1 MGALTLVGEGGFRGW
16 SADQSRRSRKAPIHR
31 GFIKLSREDPA
42 IPKMKIALPATG
54 PFGAISR
61 RRALRLLAGG
71 TATAFANAFWIEP
84 RLLFVN
90 RHDLACRN
98 LSPGL
103 EGLRVGVLA
112 DFHFRPDKDEALMEK
127 VVARVN
133 AENLDLLALAGDY
146 VTRGGEVLAPL
157 LRILERVRTRHGMF
171 AVMGNHDG
179 WHPGRDFVRR
189 SFERAGIPFLI
200 NRNSLLHIKGDTLA
214 VAGTDFVWLGKPD
227 PAATLKG
234 IAPATPV
241 LALVHEPDYF
251 DVMSARRDIL
261 LQVSGH
267 THGGQC
273 RVPLVGY
280 APAKVDFG
288 RKYIKGS
295 FSRGG
300 SNLFVTSGVGTVGPR
315 VRFACPPEL
324 AVLTLR
330 GQESKAG

>member
-1 MGALTLVGEGGFRGW
+1 MR
-16 SADQSRRSRKAPIHR
+16 
-31 GFIKLSREDPA
+31 
-42 IPKMKIALPATG
+42 IALPATG

-71 TATAFANAFWIEP
+71 TAAAFTDAFLIEP
-84 RLLFVN
+84 RLLWVN

-98 LSPGL
+98 LSSGL
-103 EGLRVGVLA
+103 EGLRVGVLG
-112 DFHFRPDKDEALMEK
+112 DFHFRPDKDEALIEK

-146 VTRGGEVLAPL
+146 VTQSGEVLAPL
-157 LRILERVRTRHGMF
+157 LKLLEGVQTRHGVF

-179 WHPGRDFVRR
+179 WHPGREFMRR
-189 SFERAGIPFLI
+189 SFEKAGIPFLI
-200 NRNSLLHIKGDTLA
+200 NRNSQLRIKGDPLA

-251 DVMSARRDIL
+251 DVMSAQRDIL

-273 RVPLVGY
+273 RVPMIGY

-288 RKYIKGS
+288 RKYIKGA
-295 FSRGG
+295 FTRGN
-300 SNLFVTSGVGTVGPR
+300 SNLFVTSGVGTIGLR

-330 GQESKAG
+330 GVGDA

>member
-1 MGALTLVGEGGFRGW
+1 M
-16 SADQSRRSRKAPIHR
+16 
-31 GFIKLSREDPA
+31 KLD
-42 IPKMKIALPATG
+42 LPATG
-54 PFGAISR
+54 PFGPISR
-61 RRALRLLAGG
+61 RRAMRLLAGG
-71 TATAFANAFWIEP
+71 TAAAVTDAFLIEP
-84 RLLFVN
+84 RLLWVN
-90 RHDLACRN
+90 REDIACRN
-98 LSPGL
+98 LSSGL

-112 DFHFRPDKDEALMEK
+112 DFHFRPGKDEALIEK

-133 AENLDLLALAGDY
+133 AENLDLLTLAGDY
-146 VTRGGEVLAPL
+146 VTRSGEVLAPL
-157 LRILERVRTRHGMF
+157 LEILGQVRTRHGVF

-179 WHPGRDFVRR
+179 WHPGREFMRR
-189 SFERAGIPFLI
+189 SFEKAGIPFLI
-200 NRNSLLHIKGDTLA
+200 NRNSQLRIKGDTLA

-234 IAPATPV
+234 VAPGTPV

-251 DVMSARRDIL
+251 DVMSAQRDIL

-273 RVPLVGY
+273 RVPLIGY

-288 RKYIKGS
+288 RKYIKGA
-295 FSRGG
+295 FTRGD
-300 SNLFVTSGVGTVGPR
+300 SNLFVTSGVGTVGLR

-330 GQESKAG
+330 GAGEA

>member
-1 MGALTLVGEGGFRGW
+1 MR
-16 SADQSRRSRKAPIHR
+16 
-31 GFIKLSREDPA
+31 
-42 IPKMKIALPATG
+42 IALPATG

-71 TATAFANAFWIEP
+71 TAAAFTDAFLIEP
-84 RLLFVN
+84 RLLWVN

-98 LSPGL
+98 LSSGL
-103 EGLRVGVLA
+103 EGLRVGVLG
-112 DFHFRPDKDEALMEK
+112 DFHFRPDKDEALIEK

-133 AENLDLLALAGDY
+133 AENLDLMALAGDY
-146 VTRGGEVLAPL
+146 VTQSGEVLAPL
-157 LRILERVRTRHGMF
+157 LKLLEGVQTRHGVF

-179 WHPGRDFVRR
+179 WHPGREFMRR
-189 SFERAGIPFLI
+189 SFEKAGIPFLI
-200 NRNSLLHIKGDTLA
+200 NRNSQLRIKGDPLA

-251 DVMSARRDIL
+251 DVMSAQRDIL

-273 RVPLVGY
+273 RVPLIGY

-288 RKYIKGS
+288 RKYIKGA
-295 FSRGG
+295 FTRGN
-300 SNLFVTSGVGTVGPR
+300 SNLFVTSGVGTVGLR

-330 GQESKAG
+330 GVGDA

>member
-1 MGALTLVGEGGFRGW
+1 MKLV
-16 SADQSRRSRKAPIHR
+16 
-31 GFIKLSREDPA
+31 
-42 IPKMKIALPATG
+42 LPPTG
-54 PFGAISR
+54 PFGALSR

-71 TATAFANAFWIEP
+71 TAAAFTNAFWIEP
-84 RLLFVN
+84 RLLWVN
-90 RHDLACRN
+90 RHDIACRN

-112 DFHFRPDKDEALMEK
+112 DFHFRPDKDDELVEK

-133 AENLDLLALAGDY
+133 AENLDLLALVGDY
-146 VTRGGEVLAPL
+146 VTHSGEVLAPL
-157 LRILERVRTRHGMF
+157 LRILERVQTRHGVF

-179 WHPGRDFVRR
+179 WHSGREFMRR
-189 SFERAGIPFLI
+189 SFEKAGIPFLI
-200 NRNSLLHIKGDTLA
+200 NRNSQLRINGDPLA

-288 RKYIKGS
+288 RKYI
-295 FSRGG
+295 RGPYTRG
-300 SNLFVTSGVGTVGPR
+300 DSNLFVTSGVGTVGLR

-324 AVLTLR
+324 AVLTYR
-330 GQESKAG
+330 RA

>member
-1 MGALTLVGEGGFRGW
+1 M
-16 SADQSRRSRKAPIHR
+16 
-31 GFIKLSREDPA
+31 
-42 IPKMKIALPATG
+42 
-54 PFGAISR
+54 
-61 RRALRLLAGG
+61 RLLAGG
-71 TATAFANAFWIEP
+71 TAAAFAEALWIEP
-84 RLLFVN
+84 RLLCVN
-90 RHDLACRN
+90 RHDVACRN
-98 LSPGL
+98 LPTGL

-112 DFHFRPDKDEALMEK
+112 DFHFRPDKDEALVEK

-146 VTRGGEVLAPL
+146 VTRSGEVLAPL
-157 LRILERVRTRHGMF
+157 LRILERVRTRHGVF

-179 WHPGRDFVRR
+179 WHPGREYMRR
-189 SFERAGIPFLI
+189 SFEKAGIPFLI
-200 NRNSLLHIKGDTLA
+200 NRNSQIRIKGDTLA

-234 IAPATPV
+234 IAPGTPL

-251 DVMSARRDIL
+251 DVMSAQRDIL

-295 FSRGG
+295 FTRGG
-300 SNLFVTSGVGTVGPR
+300 SNLFVTSGVGTVGLR

-330 GQESKAG
+330 GTVEDA

>member
-1 MGALTLVGEGGFRGW
+1 M
-16 SADQSRRSRKAPIHR
+16 
-31 GFIKLSREDPA
+31 KL
-42 IPKMKIALPATG
+42 ALPAAG
-54 PFGAISR
+54 PFGALSR
-61 RRALRLLAGG
+61 RRAMRLLAGG
-71 TATAFANAFWIEP
+71 TAAAFTNAFWIEP
-84 RLLFVN
+84 RLLWVN
-90 RHDLACRN
+90 RHDIACRN
-98 LSPGL
+98 LTSGL

-112 DFHFRPDKDEALMEK
+112 DFHFRPDKDEALIEK

-133 AENLDLLALAGDY
+133 AENLDLLTLAGDY
-146 VTRGGEVLAPL
+146 VTHGGEVLAPL
-157 LRILERVRTRHGMF
+157 LKILEGVRTRHGMF

-179 WHPGRDFVRR
+179 WHPGREFVRR
-189 SFERAGIPFLI
+189 SFEKAGIPFLI
-200 NRNSLLHIKGDTLA
+200 NRNSKLRINGDPLA

-251 DVMSARRDIL
+251 DVMSAQRDIL

-295 FSRGG
+295 FASGD
-300 SNLFVTSGVGTVGPR
+300 SNLFVTSGVGTVGLR

-330 GQESKAG
+330 GA

>member
-1 MGALTLVGEGGFRGW
+1 M
-16 SADQSRRSRKAPIHR
+16 
-31 GFIKLSREDPA
+31 KL
-42 IPKMKIALPATG
+42 ALPAAG
-54 PFGAISR
+54 PFRAISR

-71 TATAFANAFWIEP
+71 TAAAFADALWIEP
-84 RLLFVN
+84 RLLCVN
-90 RHDLACRN
+90 RHDIACRN
-98 LSPGL
+98 LPAGL

-112 DFHFRPDKDEALMEK
+112 DFHFRPDKDEALVEK
-127 VVARVN
+127 VVARVD
-133 AENLDLLALAGDY
+133 AENLDLLTLAGDY
-146 VTRGGEVLAPL
+146 VTHSGEVLAPL
-157 LRILERVRTRHGMF
+157 LRILERVRARHGVF

-179 WHPGRDFVRR
+179 WHPGREFMRR
-189 SFERAGIPFLI
+189 SFEKAGIPFLI
-200 NRNSLLHIKGDTLA
+200 NRNSQLRIKGDMLA

-234 IAPATPV
+234 IAPGTPV

-251 DVMSARRDIL
+251 DVMSAQRDIL

-295 FSRGG
+295 FTRGG
-300 SNLFVTSGVGTVGPR
+300 SNLFVTSGVGTVGLR

-330 GQESKAG
+330 GTVGA

>member
-1 MGALTLVGEGGFRGW
+1 M
-16 SADQSRRSRKAPIHR
+16 
-31 GFIKLSREDPA
+31 KL
-42 IPKMKIALPATG
+42 ALPATG
-54 PFGAISR
+54 PFGALSR
-61 RRALRLLAGG
+61 RRALRLFAGG
-71 TATAFANAFWIEP
+71 TAAAFADAFLIEP
-84 RLLFVN
+84 RLLWLN
-90 RHDLACRN
+90 RHDIACRN

-112 DFHFRPDKDEALMEK
+112 DFHFRPDKDDELVEK

-133 AENLDLLALAGDY
+133 AENLDLLALVGDY
-146 VTRGGEVLAPL
+146 VTHSGEVLAPL
-157 LRILERVRTRHGMF
+157 LRILERVQTRHGVF

-179 WHPGRDFVRR
+179 WHSGREFMRR
-189 SFERAGIPFLI
+189 SFEKAGIPFLI
-200 NRNSLLHIKGDTLA
+200 NRNSQLRINGDPLA

-288 RKYIKGS
+288 RKYI
-295 FSRGG
+295 RGPYTRG
-300 SNLFVTSGVGTVGPR
+300 DSNLFVTSGVGTVGLR

-324 AVLTLR
+324 AVLTYR
-330 GQESKAG
+330 RA

>member
-1 MGALTLVGEGGFRGW
+1 MNV
-16 SADQSRRSRKAPIHR
+16 
-31 GFIKLSREDPA
+31 
-42 IPKMKIALPATG
+42 ALPATG

-71 TATAFANAFWIEP
+71 TVAAVTDAFLIEP
-84 RLLFVN
+84 RLLWVN
-90 RHDLACRN
+90 RQDIACRN
-98 LSPGL
+98 LAPGL
-103 EGLRVGVLA
+103 EGLRVGVLG
-112 DFHFRPDKDEALMEK
+112 DFHFRPDKDEALIEK

-146 VTRGGEVLAPL
+146 VTHSGEVLAPL
-157 LRILERVRTRHGMF
+157 LSILEGVQTRHGVF

-179 WHPGRDFVRR
+179 WHPGRGFMRR
-189 SFERAGIPFLI
+189 SFEKAGIPFLI
-200 NRNSLLHIKGDTLA
+200 NRNSQLRIKGDPLA

-234 IAPATPV
+234 IAPGTPV

-251 DVMSARRDIL
+251 DVMSAQRDIL

-273 RVPLVGY
+273 RVPLIGF

-288 RKYIKGS
+288 RKYIKGA
-295 FSRGG
+295 FTRGN
-300 SNLFVTSGVGTVGPR
+300 SNLFVTSGVGTVGLR

-330 GQESKAG
+330 GMEEV

>member
-1 MGALTLVGEGGFRGW
+1 MKLTL
-16 SADQSRRSRKAPIHR
+16 
-31 GFIKLSREDPA
+31 PA
-42 IPKMKIALPATG
+42 SG
-54 PFGAISR
+54 PLGAISR
-61 RRALRLLAGG
+61 RRAIRLLAGG
-71 TATAFANAFWIEP
+71 TAAAFTDACLIEP
-84 RLLFVN
+84 RLLWVN
-90 RHDLACRN
+90 RHDIACRN
-98 LSPGL
+98 LSSGL

-112 DFHFRPDKDEALMEK
+112 DFHFRPDKDEALIEK

-146 VTRGGEVLAPL
+146 VTHSGEVLAPL
-157 LRILERVRTRHGMF
+157 LRILERVRTRHGVF

-179 WHPGRDFVRR
+179 WHPGRGFMRR
-189 SFERAGIPFLI
+189 SFEKAGIPFLI
-200 NRNSLLHIKGDTLA
+200 NRNSLLRIKGDPLA

-234 IAPATPV
+234 IAPGTPV

-251 DVMSARRDIL
+251 DVMSAQREIL

-273 RVPLVGY
+273 RVPLIGY
-280 APAKVDFG
+280 APAKVNFG

-295 FSRGG
+295 FTRGG
-300 SNLFVTSGVGTVGPR
+300 SNLFVTSGVGTVGLR

-330 GQESKAG
+330 GAEEV

>member
-1 MGALTLVGEGGFRGW
+1 M
-16 SADQSRRSRKAPIHR
+16 
-31 GFIKLSREDPA
+31 KL
-42 IPKMKIALPATG
+42 ALPATG
-54 PFGAISR
+54 PFGALSR

-71 TATAFANAFWIEP
+71 TAAAFADAFLIEP
-84 RLLFVN
+84 RLLWLN
-90 RHDLACRN
+90 RQDIACRN
-98 LSPGL
+98 LPSGL

-112 DFHFRPDKDEALMEK
+112 DFHFRPDKDEALIEK

-133 AENLDLLALAGDY
+133 AENLDLLTLVGDY
-146 VTRGGEVLAPL
+146 VTHSGEVLAPL
-157 LRILERVRTRHGMF
+157 LKILGQVQTRHGVF

-179 WHPGRDFVRR
+179 WHPGREFMRR
-189 SFERAGIPFLI
+189 SFEKAGIPFLI
-200 NRNSLLHIKGDTLA
+200 NRNSQLRIKGDTLA

-251 DVMSARRDIL
+251 DVMSAQRDIL

-288 RKYIKGS
+288 RKYIRGS
-295 FSRGG
+295 YTRGD
-300 SNLFVTSGVGTVGPR
+300 SNLFVTSGVGTVGLR

-324 AVLTLR
+324 AVLTFR
-330 GQESKAG
+330 GAGEC

>member
-1 MGALTLVGEGGFRGW
+1 M
-16 SADQSRRSRKAPIHR
+16 
-31 GFIKLSREDPA
+31 KL
-42 IPKMKIALPATG
+42 ALPSTG
-54 PFGAISR
+54 PFGALSR

-71 TATAFANAFWIEP
+71 TASAFTNAFWIEP
-84 RLLFVN
+84 RLLWVN
-90 RHDLACRN
+90 RHDIACRN

-112 DFHFRPDKDEALMEK
+112 DFHFRPDKDDELVEK

-133 AENLDLLALAGDY
+133 AENLDLLTLVGDY
-146 VTRGGEVLAPL
+146 VTHSGEVLAPL
-157 LRILERVRTRHGMF
+157 LRILERVQTRHGVF

-179 WHPGRDFVRR
+179 WHAGRGFMRR
-189 SFERAGIPFLI
+189 SFEKAGIPFLI
-200 NRNSLLHIKGDTLA
+200 NRNSQLRIKGDTLA

-295 FSRGG
+295 YTRGD
-300 SNLFVTSGVGTVGPR
+300 SNLFVTSGVGTVGLR

-324 AVLTLR
+324 AVLTYR
-330 GQESKAG
+330 RA

>member
-1 MGALTLVGEGGFRGW
+1 MR
-16 SADQSRRSRKAPIHR
+16 
-31 GFIKLSREDPA
+31 
-42 IPKMKIALPATG
+42 IALPATG

-71 TATAFANAFWIEP
+71 TVAAVTDAFLIEP
-84 RLLFVN
+84 RLLWVN
-90 RHDLACRN
+90 RQDIACRN
-98 LSPGL
+98 LTSGL
-103 EGLRVGVLA
+103 EGLRVGVLG
-112 DFHFRPDKDEALMEK
+112 DFHFRPDKDEALIEK

-133 AENLDLLALAGDY
+133 AEKLDLLALAGDY
-146 VTRGGEVLAPL
+146 VTRSGEVLAPL
-157 LRILERVRTRHGMF
+157 LKLLEAVQTRHGVF

-179 WHPGRDFVRR
+179 WHPGREFMRR
-189 SFERAGIPFLI
+189 SFEKAGIPFLI
-200 NRNSLLHIKGDTLA
+200 NRNSQLRIKGDPLA

-234 IAPATPV
+234 IAPGTPV

-251 DVMSARRDIL
+251 DVMSAQRDIL

-273 RVPLVGY
+273 RVPLIGF

-288 RKYIKGS
+288 RKYIKGA
-295 FSRGG
+295 FTRGN
-300 SNLFVTSGVGTVGPR
+300 SNLFVTSGVGTVGLR

-330 GQESKAG
+330 GAGEA

>member
-1 MGALTLVGEGGFRGW
+1 MN
-16 SADQSRRSRKAPIHR
+16 P
-31 GFIKLSREDPA
+31 
-42 IPKMKIALPATG
+42 ALPAHQ
-54 PFGAISR
+54 PFETPKR
-61 RRALRLLAGG
+61 RRVLRLLAGG
-71 TATAFANAFWIEP
+71 AAAAFTNAFWIEP
-84 RLLFVN
+84 RLLSVH
-90 RHDLACRN
+90 RQDIDCRN
-98 LSPGL
+98 LPSGL
-103 EGLRVGVLA
+103 EGLRVGVLG
-112 DFHFRPDKDEALMEK
+112 DFHFRPDQDEALVEK

-133 AENLDLLALAGDY
+133 AEDLDLLTLAGDY
-146 VTRGGEVLAPL
+146 VTHSGKVLAPL
-157 LRILERVRTRHGMF
+157 LKILEGVRTRHGLF

-189 SFERAGIPFLI
+189 SFEKAGIPFLI
-200 NRNSLLHIKGDTLA
+200 NRNSRLHIKGDTLA

-295 FSRGG
+295 YSRGD

-330 GQESKAG
+330 AGAGDHER

>member
-1 MGALTLVGEGGFRGW
+1 
-16 SADQSRRSRKAPIHR
+16 
-31 GFIKLSREDPA
+31 
-42 IPKMKIALPATG
+42 
-54 PFGAISR
+54 
-61 RRALRLLAGG
+61 LL
-71 TATAFANAFWIEP
+71 W
-84 RLLFVN
+84 LN
-90 RHDLACRN
+90 RQDIACRN
-98 LSPGL
+98 LPSGL

-112 DFHFRPDKDEALMEK
+112 DFHFRPDKDEALIEK

-133 AENLDLLALAGDY
+133 AENLDLLTLVGDY
-146 VTRGGEVLAPL
+146 VTHSGEVLAPL
-157 LRILERVRTRHGMF
+157 LKILGQVQTRHGVF

-179 WHPGRDFVRR
+179 WHPGREFMRR
-189 SFERAGIPFLI
+189 SFEKAGIPFLI
-200 NRNSLLHIKGDTLA
+200 NRNSQLRIKGDTLA

-251 DVMSARRDIL
+251 DVMSAQRDIL

-288 RKYIKGS
+288 RKYIRGS
-295 FSRGG
+295 YTRGD
-300 SNLFVTSGVGTVGPR
+300 SNLFVTSGVGTVGLR

-324 AVLTLR
+324 AVLTFR
-330 GQESKAG
+330 GAGEC

>member
-1 MGALTLVGEGGFRGW
+1 MSSQGE
-16 SADQSRRSRKAPIHR
+16 
-31 GFIKLSREDPA
+31 PA
-42 IPKMKIALPATG
+42 IPRMKLALPPTG
-54 PFGAISR
+54 PFGALSR

-71 TATAFANAFWIEP
+71 TAAVFTDAFLIEP
-84 RLLFVN
+84 RLLWVN
-90 RHDLACRN
+90 RHDIACPN
-98 LSPGL
+98 LSSGL

-112 DFHFRPDKDEALMEK
+112 DFHFRPDKDEALIEK
-127 VVARVN
+127 VVAQVN
-133 AENLDLLALAGDY
+133 LENLDLLALVGDY
-146 VTRGGEVLAPL
+146 VTHSGEVLAPL
-157 LRILERVRTRHGMF
+157 LKILEGVKTRHGVF

-179 WHPGRDFVRR
+179 WHPGREFMRR
-189 SFERAGIPFLI
+189 SFEKAGIPFLI
-200 NRNSLLHIKGDTLA
+200 NRNSQLRIKGDLLA
-214 VAGTDFVWLGKPD
+214 VAGSDFVWLGKPD

-234 IAPATPV
+234 IAPGTPV

-251 DVMSARRDIL
+251 DVMSAQRDSL

-295 FSRGG
+295 YTRGG
-300 SNLFVTSGVGTVGPR
+300 SNLFVTSGVGTVGLR

-324 AVLTLR
+324 AVLTYR
-330 GQESKAG
+330 GA

>member
-1 MGALTLVGEGGFRGW
+1 
-16 SADQSRRSRKAPIHR
+16 
-31 GFIKLSREDPA
+31 
-42 IPKMKIALPATG
+42 MKPTLPAKG
-54 PFGAISR
+54 PFGALGR

-71 TATAFANAFWIEP
+71 TVAAFANALWIEP
-84 RLLFVN
+84 RLLWVS
-90 RHDLACRN
+90 RHDIARRN
-98 LSPGL
+98 LPSGL

-112 DFHFRPDKDEALMEK
+112 DFHFRPDQDEALLEK
-127 VVARVN
+127 VVDRVN
-133 AENLDLLALAGDY
+133 AEELDLLALAGDY
-146 VTRGGEVLAPL
+146 VTRSGEVLAPL
-157 LRILERVRTRHGMF
+157 LRILERVRTRHGVF

-179 WHPGRDFVRR
+179 WHPGRSFTRR
-189 SFERAGIPFLI
+189 AFEKAGIPFLI
-200 NRNSLLHIKGDTLA
+200 NQSSLLRIKGDALA
-214 VAGTDFVWLGKPD
+214 VAGSDFVWLGKPD

-234 IAPATPV
+234 IAAATPV

-280 APAKVDFG
+280 APVKVDHG
-288 RKYIKGS
+288 RKYIKGLYE
-295 FSRGG
+295 RGG

-330 GQESKAG
+330 DAGKAGRE

>member
-1 MGALTLVGEGGFRGW
+1 MR
-16 SADQSRRSRKAPIHR
+16 
-31 GFIKLSREDPA
+31 
-42 IPKMKIALPATG
+42 IALPATG
-54 PFGAISR
+54 PLGAISR
-61 RRALRLLAGG
+61 RRALRLLTGG
-71 TATAFANAFWIEP
+71 TAAAFADAFLIEP
-84 RLLFVN
+84 RVLWVN
-90 RHDLACRN
+90 RHDIACRN
-98 LSPGL
+98 LSSGL
-103 EGLRVGVLA
+103 EGLRVGVLG
-112 DFHFRPDKDEALMEK
+112 DFHFRPDKDEALIEK
-127 VVARVN
+127 VVARIN
-133 AENLDLLALAGDY
+133 AEDLDLLALAGDY
-146 VTRGGEVLAPL
+146 VTNSGEVLAPL
-157 LRILERVRTRHGMF
+157 LKILERVQTRHGVF

-179 WHPGRDFVRR
+179 WHPGREFMRR
-189 SFERAGIPFLI
+189 SFEKAGIPFLI
-200 NRNSLLHIKGDTLA
+200 NRNSQLRIKGDPLA

-251 DVMSARRDIL
+251 DVMSAQRDIL

-295 FSRGG
+295 FTRGG
-300 SNLFVTSGVGTVGPR
+300 SNLFVTSGVGTVGLR

-330 GQESKAG
+330 GKGDA

>member
-1 MGALTLVGEGGFRGW
+1 MR
-16 SADQSRRSRKAPIHR
+16 
-31 GFIKLSREDPA
+31 
-42 IPKMKIALPATG
+42 IALPATG

-71 TATAFANAFWIEP
+71 TAAAFTDAFLIEP
-84 RLLFVN
+84 RLLWVN
-90 RHDLACRN
+90 RHDIACRN
-98 LSPGL
+98 LSSGL
-103 EGLRVGVLA
+103 EGLRVGVLG
-112 DFHFRPDKDEALMEK
+112 DFHFRPDKDEALIEK

-146 VTRGGEVLAPL
+146 VTHSGEVLAPL
-157 LRILERVRTRHGMF
+157 LKLLERVQTRHGVF

-179 WHPGRDFVRR
+179 WHPGREFMRR
-189 SFERAGIPFLI
+189 SFEKAGIPFLI
-200 NRNSLLHIKGDTLA
+200 NRNSQLRIKGDPLA

-251 DVMSARRDIL
+251 DVMSAQRDIL

-273 RVPLVGY
+273 RVPLIGY

-288 RKYIKGS
+288 RKYIKGA
-295 FSRGG
+295 FTRGN
-300 SNLFVTSGVGTVGPR
+300 SNLFVTSGVGTVGLR

-330 GQESKAG
+330 GVGDA

>member
-1 MGALTLVGEGGFRGW
+1 M
-16 SADQSRRSRKAPIHR
+16 
-31 GFIKLSREDPA
+31 KLD
-42 IPKMKIALPATG
+42 LPATG
-54 PFGAISR
+54 PFGPISR
-61 RRALRLLAGG
+61 RRAMRLLAGG
-71 TATAFANAFWIEP
+71 TAAAVTDAFLIEP
-84 RLLFVN
+84 RLLCVN
-90 RHDLACRN
+90 RQDMACKDL
-98 LSPGL
+98 SSGL

-112 DFHFRPDKDEALMEK
+112 DFHFRPGKDEALIEK

-133 AENLDLLALAGDY
+133 AENLDLLTLAGDY
-146 VTRGGEVLAPL
+146 VTRSGEVLAPL
-157 LRILERVRTRHGMF
+157 LEILGQVRTRHGVF

-179 WHPGRDFVRR
+179 WHPGREFMRR
-189 SFERAGIPFLI
+189 SFEKAGIPFLI
-200 NRNSLLHIKGDTLA
+200 NRNSQLRIKGDTLA

-234 IAPATPV
+234 VAPGTPV

-251 DVMSARRDIL
+251 DVMSAQRDIL

-273 RVPLVGY
+273 RVPLIGY

-288 RKYIKGS
+288 RKYIKGA
-295 FSRGG
+295 FTRGD
-300 SNLFVTSGVGTVGPR
+300 SNLFVTSGVGTVGLR

-330 GQESKAG
+330 GAGDA